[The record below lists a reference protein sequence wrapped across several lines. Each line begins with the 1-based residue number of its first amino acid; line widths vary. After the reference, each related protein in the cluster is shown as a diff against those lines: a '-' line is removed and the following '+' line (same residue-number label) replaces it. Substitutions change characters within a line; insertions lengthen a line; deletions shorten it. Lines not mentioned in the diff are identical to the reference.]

1 MNNEE
6 FNQKCRDI
14 IKRAIELQEKA
25 TREGLLSLDDV
36 IDREKAR
43 NRDIFEYGLQFVTDG
58 EDYEFVEKI
67 LSNIIRH
74 EKDENAALLKTM
86 QKEAVLAIKCGMN
99 HRLMYQLLNSYTT
112 MPLSDEFMEI
122 D

>member
-86 QKEAVLAIKCGMN
+86 QKEAVLAIKCGEN
-99 HRLMYQLLNSYTT
+99 KLRIYQLLNSYTT
-112 MPLSDEFMEI
+112 MPLSDEFMEL